1 MSRAAHPHRRGQSL
15 VELALTLPV
24 LGILLIGTIDF
35 ARVYYAAMAIDQA
48 ARAGAAY
55 GAQSVAASGD
65 DAGMAQAALSAA
77 NLDLTP
83 AVTAA
88 SVHATHWCACADG
101 TQVSCA
107 SGTCTEG
114 VPRVYV
120 SVEVDRTFQT
130 LFPYPGIPSTVRLN
144 RTATLRVQ

>member
-1 MSRAAHPHRRGQSL
+1 

-35 ARVYYAAMAIDQA
+35 ARVYYAAMAVGQA

-55 GAQSVAASGD
+55 GAQSVGTSGD
-65 DAGMAQAALSAA
+65 DSGMAQAALTTA

-88 SVHATHWCACADG
+88 NAHATHRCACADG
-101 TQVSCA
+101 TQVSCTT
-107 SGTCTEG
+107 GTCSEG
-114 VPRVYV
+114 VPRIYV
-120 SVEVDRTFQT
+120 SVEIDRTFQT
-130 LFPYPGIPSTVRLN
+130 LFPYPGVPTTVRLN
-144 RTATLRVQ
+144 RTATMRVQ

>member
-1 MSRAAHPHRRGQSL
+1 MSRAAHLHRRGQSL

-35 ARVYYAAMAIDQA
+35 ARVYYAAMAVGQA
-48 ARAGAAY
+48 ARA
-55 GAQSVAASGD
+55 QSVGTSGD
-65 DAGMAQAALSAA
+65 DSGMAQAALTTA

-130 LFPYPGIPSTVRLN
+130 LFPYPGIPTTVRLN
-144 RTATLRVQ
+144 RTATMRVQ

>member
-35 ARVYYAAMAIDQA
+35 ARVYYAAMAVGQA

-55 GAQSVAASGD
+55 GAQSVSTSGD

>member
-1 MSRAAHPHRRGQSL
+1 
-15 VELALTLPV
+15 VELALMLPV

-55 GAQSVAASGD
+55 GAQSVATSGD
-65 DAGMAQAALSAA
+65 DAGMAQAALSTA

-88 SVHATHWCACADG
+88 NAHATHWCACADG
-101 TQVSCA
+101 THVSCTT
-107 SGTCTEG
+107 GTCTEG
-114 VPRVYV
+114 APRVYV
-120 SVEVDRTFQT
+120 SVEIDRTFQT
-130 LFPYPGIPSTVRLN
+130 LFPYPSIPTTVRLN
-144 RTATLRVQ
+144 RTATMRVQ